1 MFSSFFQLM
10 GFPALKPVNSPAKQ
24 VAQGQPSKA
33 GAEGISL
40 NASGGA
46 TNTRQTST
54 SDVIEQKKSARRQ
67 DVKSQTVKAKETP
80 KATHAGVK
88 VKPGIKAAGEA
99 SARCEISARCRG
111 QTAGQQEGT
120 GQAVSAGE
128 SGGERAQVGSRNRG

>member
-88 VKPGIKAAGEA
+88 VKPGIKAAA
-99 SARCEISARCRG
+99 KPKPVVRPKDKPAVKPAPAAKSAQGA
-111 QTAGQQEGT
+111 A
-120 GQAVSAGE
+120 AGE